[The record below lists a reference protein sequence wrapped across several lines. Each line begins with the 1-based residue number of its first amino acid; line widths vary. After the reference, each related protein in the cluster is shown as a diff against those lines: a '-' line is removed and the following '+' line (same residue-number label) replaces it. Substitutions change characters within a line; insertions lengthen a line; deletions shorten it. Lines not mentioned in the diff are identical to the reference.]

1 VGIRLASAG
10 AASLSTLRK
19 AALDV
24 DRRLPAGELRTA
36 DAQLDDMLGR
46 DRLLAV
52 IGTFFGGLALLLVA
66 VGLYGLLAGGVARRT
81 REIGVRIALGA
92 FQERVVWLIV
102 AEGLKLTV
110 IGLIGG
116 LGAAM
121 VLARYARSLSF
132 TVDPADPLTLA
143 AVAGILIAIA
153 CLAALIPARRAARI
167 DPVVALSQE

>member
-1 VGIRLASAG
+1 
-10 AASLSTLRK
+10 
-19 AALDV
+19 
-24 DRRLPAGELRTA
+24 
-36 DAQLDDMLGR
+36 MLGR
-46 DRLLAV
+46 DRLLAT

-116 LGAAM
+116 LGAAL
-121 VLARYARSLSF
+121 VLARFARNLSS

-153 CLAALIPARRAARI
+153 FLAALIPARRAARI
-167 DPVVALSQE
+167 DPVVALNQE